1 MTRALA
7 LAAVLLSGAAW
18 GQSTDADLPWRQGGD
33 NPSFAPPGGCEV
45 GYHQRTIVEGQ
56 PECVRDDG
64 PGVSRPHAPTNDPT
78 LDHVLGECDG
88 ARWAVVEWGT
98 DGKRTD
104 SYTWLEPLRPLCLW
118 AEGQWALK
126 QGMPK

>member
-18 GQSTDADLPWRQGGD
+18 GQSGPLTWTQ
-33 NPSFAPPGGCEV
+33 NNCPPGERAV
-45 GYHQRTIVEGQ
+45 GHTLEGWAICVEDVPHDG
-56 PECVRDDG
+56 PDG
-64 PGVSRPHAPTNDPT
+64 PGVSRPHAPTGDPT

-88 ARWAVVEWGT
+88 ARWSVIEWGA
-98 DGKRTD
+98 DGARTD

-118 AEGQWALK
+118 AEGRWALK